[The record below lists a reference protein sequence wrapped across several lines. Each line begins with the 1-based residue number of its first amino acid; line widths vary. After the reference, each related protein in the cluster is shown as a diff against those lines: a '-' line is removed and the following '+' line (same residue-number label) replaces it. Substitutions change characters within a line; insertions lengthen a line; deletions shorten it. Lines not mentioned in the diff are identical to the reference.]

1 MHAETHRRNS
11 ARSSLRAIFWL
22 LQSDEKL
29 ICPTVGARLLRGRS
43 EAIAL
48 PDFFSFF
55 IVKKNEFIWVAQLS
69 DMVIFFC
76 MRIYICNTSVNF
88 HLAFKS

>member
-29 ICPTVGARLLRGRS
+29 ICPTVGARLLRGCS

-48 PDFFSFF
+48 PDFFLFF

-69 DMVIFFC
+69 DMVIFFLYAH
-76 MRIYICNTSVNF
+76 IYMQYFGKFSPSF
-88 HLAFKS
+88 